1 MSPRDLHKNLWEL
14 RTRFWDSEQSTKTPV
29 QRRDESGEDLITQL
43 TDISLVIAKKR
54 IWYACD
60 TRCDINLFLRNLC
73 FASYIGYNMKLIAL
87 AAECHAADWAVELLL
102 LLATAHHRRT
112 ISSANWAHS
121 SKPSAAGVLLW
132 LPISAGPDRRTVIGH
147 FIDRAPHTRWPLPL
161 TNLHLLHPLAAST
174 Q

>member
-1 MSPRDLHKNLWEL
+1 MGKAMSPRDLHKNLWEL

-43 TDISLVIAKKR
+43 ADISLVIAKKR

-73 FASYIGYNMKLIAL
+73 FASYTGYNMKLIAL
-87 AAECHAADWAVELLL
+87 AAECHAADWAVALLL

-121 SKPSAAGVLLW
+121 SKLSYATAAIRDGT
-132 LPISAGPDRRTVIGH
+132 DRRTKQYH
-147 FIDRAPHTRWPLPL
+147 CTDRVT
-161 TNLHLLHPLAAST
+161 
-174 Q
+174 